1 MVLSMLHQLGLGP
14 MWKPQEVDVLGKGRE
29 FPAASLESFF
39 SLIHDKTNSE
49 IAPHSP
55 NESISRTLNRK
66 SKIDNTRYM
75 MQGIPK

>member
-14 MWKPQEVDVLGKGRE
+14 VWKPQEVDVLGKGRE
-29 FPAASLESFF
+29 FPAASLESLF

-66 SKIDNTRYM
+66 SKIDNRYM